1 MASPYRA
8 AWMEN
13 LATLA
18 VERGL
23 WQSILERNQEDHV
36 FTCARRPAGSDRC
49 GPAPGVGGARDAG
62 AQAFELDW
70 VSYRL
75 GTSNIS
81 MAYSPL
87 APAREPESVA
97 RSSLASPVRGLM
109 ACGP

>member
-23 WQSILERNQEDHV
+23 WQSILERNEEDHV

-70 VSYRL
+70 VPYRL
-75 GTSNIS
+75 GTSNTS

-87 APAREPESVA
+87 APAAGGPATGRAPRFCLRPE
-97 RSSLASPVRGLM
+97 
-109 ACGP
+109 